1 MTLVFASANKNKVKE
16 INEILFDRTPLEKGG
31 KTIQVVS
38 MADIGC
44 HDDIPETTGT
54 LKGNAIQKATYLW
67 YKYRVNCFS
76 EDTGLEID
84 ALNGEPGVDTAHYSG
99 TRDADANIAKVLNR
113 LTETERCSEN
123 ERRSVTEQR
132 SAQFKTIIALIL
144 DGELHVFEGICKGTI
159 RHEKSAGTEGF
170 GYDPIFEP
178 EGYDKTF
185 AELASSVKSQIS
197 HRGRAMQQLIAF
209 L

>member
-1 MTLVFASANKNKVKE
+1 MKLVFASANKNKVKE
-16 INEILFDRTPLEKGG
+16 INEILRGVKSLEV
-31 KTIQVVS
+31 IS

-44 HDDIPETTGT
+44 LDDIPETTGT

-99 TRDADANIAKVLNR
+99 TRDADANIAKVLKG
-113 LTETERCSEN
+113 LSEN
-123 ERRSVTEQR
+123 KKR
-132 SAQFKTIIALIL
+132 SAQFKTIIALIM

-159 RHEKSAGTEGF
+159 RHEKSMGTEGF
-170 GYDPIFEP
+170 GYDPIFQP
-178 EGYDKTF
+178 DGYEKTF
-185 AELASSVKSQIS
+185 AELAGDIKSKIS
-197 HRGRAMQQLIAF
+197 HRGRAMQKLLAF
-209 L
+209 LKPS

>member
-16 INEILFDRTPLEKGG
+16 INEILRGVNALE
-31 KTIQVVS
+31 VVS

-54 LKGNAIQKATYLW
+54 IKGNAIQKATYLW

-76 EDTGLEID
+76 EDTGLEIE

-99 TRDADANIAKVLNR
+99 TRDANANIAKVLKR
-113 LTETERCSEN
+113 LSETEQCSE
-123 ERRSVTEQR
+123 TEQR
-132 SAQFKTIIALIL
+132 SAQFKTVIALIIE
-144 DGELHVFEGICKGTI
+144 GELHVFEGICKGTI

-170 GYDPIFEP
+170 GYDPIFQP
-178 EGYDKTF
+178 EGYAETF
-185 AELASSVKSQIS
+185 ADLGADVKSQIS
-197 HRGRAMQQLIAF
+197 HRSRAMQKMIAF
-209 L
+209 LK

>member
-16 INEILFDRTPLEKGG
+16 INEILSDPKDSLRKGTPMERGVNSLA
-31 KTIQVVS
+31 VVS

-54 LKGNAIQKATYLW
+54 IKGNAIQKATYLW

-99 TRDADANIAKVLNR
+99 TRNADANIAKVLER
-113 LTETERCSEN
+113 LSE
-123 ERRSVTEQR
+123 TEQR
-132 SAQFKTIIALIL
+132 SAQFRTVIALIM
-144 DGELHVFEGICKGTI
+144 DGELHVFEGACKGLI
-159 RHEKSAGTEGF
+159 RHEKSVGTEGF
-170 GYDPIFEP
+170 GYDPIFQP
-178 EGYDKTF
+178 EGYDETF
-185 AELASSVKSQIS
+185 AELGAGVKSQIS
-197 HRGRAMQQLIAF
+197 HRSRAMQKLLTF
-209 L
+209 LT